1 MKVGLIQR
9 IDWQAKTTSA
19 DECLQIFLTELML
32 MLHYILN
39 TKQHI
44 LPQLFSLFQPVLLQ
58 CSCHAAEIISR
69 SYEKV
74 QSAWIQFQPFL
85 GNAKD

>member
-44 LPQLFSLFQPVLLQ
+44 LPQQ

-74 QSAWIQFQPFL
+74 QSAWIQFQPLL

>member
-1 MKVGLIQR
+1 MGLIQR

-19 DECLQIFLTELML
+19 DECLQIFLTELMHK
-32 MLHYILN
+32 LHYILN

-44 LPQLFSLFQPVLLQ
+44 LPQLFSLFQPVL
-58 CSCHAAEIISR
+58 HAAEIISR

-74 QSAWIQFQPFL
+74 QSAWIHLPFL
-85 GNAKD
+85 GDAKD

>member
-32 MLHYILN
+32 MLHYILYY
-39 TKQHI
+39 I

-74 QSAWIQFQPFL
+74 QSAWIQFQPLL